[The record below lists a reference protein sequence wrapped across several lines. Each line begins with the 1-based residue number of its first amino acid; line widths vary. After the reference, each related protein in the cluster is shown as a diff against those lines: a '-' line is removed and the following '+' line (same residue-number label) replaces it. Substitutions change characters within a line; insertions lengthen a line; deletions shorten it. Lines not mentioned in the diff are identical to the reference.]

1 MTDAALTNGSRGQAA
16 ETGAASYRR
25 PDLSE
30 ARLRKRYRAER
41 RFQIFGALAIGIAAA
56 VLLILLGRIVTEA
69 LPAFSQN
76 YIDLQVELPREE
88 IDPDGTNDP
97 AVLARARYGTLIN
110 NALYERFPNVSGRTD
125 RRALRALV
133 SSEASET
140 LRADVLADP
149 SIIGTTHSVWVKSS
163 ADVDVYRKGLMS
175 DFSRQETNGIASIIE
190 VDGTTRVLSTSNDF
204 AEILDSIKQ
213 ELGELA
219 EGLQIRVTRLDRGV
233 AAARDQLADASAAL
247 ADAQASGA
255 AEDVV
260 DRLQNMVA
268 QAEAGLASLQER
280 RSQVKEQIDDYEAR
294 SARVGGAEALTEQL
308 PSYLIEMNG
317 GLLKIVE
324 ISNTEATVEPL
335 VPPRS
340 DADAPAGTWDIFV
353 IETPESQRRLPDREA
368 AWVWSLEQTDQIETR
383 FNVSFFTDGNS
394 REPEQAGIWGAVV
407 GSFLTLVITLL
418 LSFPI
423 GVLAAVYLE
432 EFAPK
437 NRWTDL
443 IEVNIN
449 NLAAVP
455 SIVFGLLGLAVFLN
469 FFELPRSAP
478 LVGGMVLALMTLPT
492 IIIASRAA
500 LKAVPPSIR
509 EAALG
514 MGASK
519 LQVMTHHVLPLA
531 MPGILTGTIIG
542 MAQALGE
549 TAPLLMIGMVAFV
562 VDIPGGFT
570 DPASVLPVQIFMWA
584 DLPERAFV
592 AKTSAAIM
600 VLLGFLILMNALAV
614 LLRKRFERRW

>member
-268 QAEAGLASLQER
+268 QAEASLASLQER

>member
-88 IDPDGTNDP
+88 IDPDGTDDP

-190 VDGTTRVLSTSNDF
+190 VDGITRVLSTSNDF

-213 ELGELA
+213 ELGDLA

-233 AAARDQLADASAAL
+233 AAARDQLATASKAL

-268 QAEAGLASLQER
+268 QAEASLASLQER

-368 AWVWSLEQTDQIETR
+368 AWVWSLEQSDQIETR

-478 LVGGMVLALMTLPT
+478 VVGGMVLALMTLPT